1 MARHT
6 VDIDVTARFNDELT
20 SNAKKAADAI
30 SDVEDAA
37 EAAKKDVQGL
47 GKEKV
52 NVDTS
57 KAKKNL
63 DDFDKK
69 LKKLK
74 GSDSTM
80 VMRVKDW
87 ATDKVNKLIS
97 KVSKLG
103 KSGKSIVLNV
113 KDWATDK
120 VNKLLSKLKGFGSKT
135 YSAIVRIR
143 DSNALSTLNKM
154 SNGLKGI
161 AGKTWHTAVKIKD
174 YATAPLTK
182 LKNMLFSIKSLVLAI
197 TAGLAAKQLV
207 AAPIGLADQYSSA
220 KIGFQTLLGQTEGQ
234 QMMDNL
240 DEFAKATPF
249 KSSQVIGQT
258 QRMLAMGWD
267 AENIIDDMT
276 VIGDAAAATGKGEQ
290 GLQQIVTA
298 LAQIKTKGRLSTEEL
313 NQLAEAGVAAKK
325 YIAEGL
331 GYGSGDEGI
340 AAMTKDLEDGAI
352 ASGAA
357 LTALLEGMKEY
368 QGMMDRT
375 ANETVEGLWSQI
387 QDTFEIN
394 ILRRWGQGLQD
405 GAKRGFGTIVQL
417 LDKADGALEDFGDT
431 LYDIGK
437 VISNWA
443 TDKLENAMERI
454 TAITDTYEFQNAS
467 LGEKI
472 KMLWNGVVAD
482 PFKEWFSELWSDEE
496 NVEKATEFGRKFAE
510 NLTKGILAILGIT
523 DIFEETGD
531 GAETKGSNIA
541 QGFAKGFVD
550 GFDVSAITDKFVDAI
565 GNVWNALPTW
575 AKILIGGY
583 AVGKAAGGIANFAG
597 GVASFMGGVANTV
610 GGFSI
615 ASSAL
620 PHLTS
625 AGTGILGTLGKTGVA
640 LGASTTGG
648 ALLAGTAG
656 IAGGAA
662 GLVSA
667 GSGVFDIIG
676 AVTAGQ
682 KGDTVEESAKF
693 ASGGTK
699 IGGVAAGA
707 TIGGLIGG
715 PVGALLGAGIGG
727 IAGWIGGNKWA
738 DNIRKNAAEAK
749 YEIEGTADAIEA
761 AASEEEKLAELSKA
775 AWTSMKNHFGDIKLS
790 ASEIERIASHI
801 VWGDDLSQYE
811 TFSSAVQNAEA
822 NLESLKT
829 AAESSNKW
837 MWKAALGL
845 KFNDDEK
852 ESFKASFDEYI
863 SSAKSYVENK
873 HYEFTAAVSLLVDVE
888 SEEGKNIIETGNAF
902 YTKLQKQLDDLG
914 SKLTSKIDI
923 ALEDGVI
930 TLNEHKEII
939 NLQKQIAEITEKV
952 ANAEAQAE
960 LELIKVKFGS
970 GKMDLESFDSF
981 MEQMQ
986 VTLDERMAANDEAFK
1001 ASVSSLQLQL
1011 AEGAITEDQYNEQLQ
1026 TLIDGYTGKVDSI
1039 KADVMAVELD
1049 IIGDAYK
1056 DVLGKDPA
1064 KKLQNALEQSLAE
1077 GINPKNWTVE
1087 EAKKFLGI
1095 DDLKDDTAKA
1105 ISSMLGGVAD
1115 QLELVEVDGKL
1126 LLDLGVETEEEPDKK
1141 VKETLEGSIPEE
1153 YDTQVTMNLTAFKNI
1168 QNHIDILAEE
1178 FGIPDSIAQTLLWKL
1193 AGTKGIE
1200 NKIDVLCEDFGINK
1214 EEAQDILWKLSGLKS
1229 IENKVGVTASEFGI
1243 PNSVSKTI
1251 KIKLKGSVTTYGNPK
1266 MDYASKQMLLRE
1278 YRGGIVGGSSA
1289 MDSFYRGGIA
1299 GYTDGGMVRGGSQLV
1314 TVAEEGTPEMI
1325 IPLGSHRR
1333 ERAMKLWAKTGE
1345 MLNAPGFARGG
1356 RTDGGKDEGIR
1367 FHQYGGGDAGG
1378 QTVQIEVGGITVEIN
1393 VDATNSENIAEV
1405 IKAQAQDIA
1414 ETVAGVLADA
1424 IGGQFE
1430 NTPAKGGAA

>member
-1 MARHT
+1 MSRHT

-20 SNAKKAADAI
+20 NDAKKAAAAI

-80 VMRVKDW
+80 VLRVKDW

-120 VNKLLSKLKGFGSKT
+120 VNKLLSKLKSYGSGT

-249 KSSQVIGQT
+249 KSSQVISQT

-313 NQLAEAGVAAKK
+313 NQLAEAGVSAKK

-394 ILRRWGQGLQD
+394 ILRKWGQGLQD
-405 GAKRGFGTIVQL
+405 GAKRGFGTIVEL
-417 LDKADGALEDFGDT
+417 LDKADGALDDFGDT
-431 LYDIGK
+431 LYDVGK

-443 TDKLENAMERI
+443 TDKLENAMARVTE
-454 TAITDTYEFQNAS
+454 ITDTYEFQNAS

-482 PFKEWFSELWSDEE
+482 PFKEWFNELWTDED
-496 NVEKATEFGRKFAE
+496 NIEKATEFGKKFGE

-523 DIFEETGD
+523 DIFGESGM
-531 GAETKGSNIA
+531 GANGGANIA
-541 QGFAKGFVD
+541 QGFAQGFVE
-550 GFDVSAITDKFVDAI
+550 GFDVSAITDKIVVAI
-565 GNVWNALPTW
+565 GNVWNALPAW
-575 AKILIGGY
+575 AKVLIGGY

-597 GVASFMGGVANTV
+597 GVASFAGGVANTI

-615 ASSAL
+615 ASSAF

-625 AGTGILGTLGKTGVA
+625 AGSGILGAIGKTGVA
-640 LGASTTGG
+640 LGAKTTAG
-648 ALLAGTAG
+648 ALLTGGGA

-667 GSGVFDIIG
+667 GSGVLDIVG
-676 AVTAGQ
+676 AVKAGQ
-682 KGDTVEESAKF
+682 KGDTAEESAKF

-738 DNIRKNAAEAK
+738 DSIRKNAAEAK

-761 AASEEEKLAELSKA
+761 ASTEEEKLAELSKA

-790 ASEIERIASHI
+790 ASEIERVASHI
-801 VWGDDLSQYE
+801 VWGDDLAQYE
-811 TFSSAVQNAEA
+811 TFSSAVKNAEA
-822 NLESLKT
+822 NLESLKS
-829 AAESSNKW
+829 AADSANKW

-888 SEEGKNIIETGNAF
+888 SKEGKNIIESGNAF

-914 SKLTSKIDI
+914 GKLSSKIDI
-923 ALEDGVI
+923 ALKDGVI
-930 TLNEHKEII
+930 TLDEHKEII

-952 ANAEAQAE
+952 SNAEAQAE
-960 LELIKVKFGS
+960 LELVKVKFGQ
-970 GKMDLESFDSF
+970 GRMDLASFNSF

-986 VTLDERMAANDEAFK
+986 TTLDERMAANDEAFK
-1001 ASVSSLQLQL
+1001 ASVSSLKLQL

-1039 KADVMAVELD
+1039 KAEVMAVELD

-1056 DVLGKDPA
+1056 DVLGKDA
-1064 KKLQNALEQSLAE
+1064 VKTLQTALEKSLAE
-1077 GINPKNWTVE
+1077 GINPKNWSIE
-1087 EAKKFLGI
+1087 EARKFLGI
-1095 DDLKDDTAKA
+1095 DDLKDDTAVA
-1105 ISSMLGGVAD
+1105 ISTMLGGVAD
-1115 QLELVEVDGKL
+1115 QLSLVEIDGTVLWKMT
-1126 LLDLGVETEEEPDKK
+1126 GEKSPQNK
-1141 VKETLEGSIPEE
+1141 VN
-1153 YDTQVTMNLTAFKNI
+1153 VTAG
-1168 QNHIDILAEE
+1168 D
-1178 FGIPDSIAQTLLWKL
+1178 FGIPD
-1193 AGTKGIE
+1193 
-1200 NKIDVLCEDFGINK
+1200 
-1214 EEAQDILWKLSGLKS
+1214 
-1229 IENKVGVTASEFGI
+1229 
-1243 PNSVSKTI
+1243 SVSKTI
-1251 KIKLKGSVTTYGNPK
+1251 KIRLKGSVTTYGNPQ
-1266 MDYASKQMLLRE
+1266 MDYASKQALLKE

-1299 GYTDGGMVRGGSQLV
+1299 GYTDGGMVRGGAQLV

-1356 RTDGGKDEGIR
+1356 MTDGGQDEGIR
-1367 FHQYGGGDAGG
+1367 FRQYGVGEAGG